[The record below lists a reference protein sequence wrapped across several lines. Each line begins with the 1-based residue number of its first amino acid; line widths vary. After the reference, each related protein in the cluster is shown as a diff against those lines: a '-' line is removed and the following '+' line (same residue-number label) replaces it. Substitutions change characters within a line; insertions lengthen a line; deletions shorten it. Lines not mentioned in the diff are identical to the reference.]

1 MLGRFLS
8 NIGLLLLSFALDYNG
23 GILTAI
29 PTFDGSIH
37 SSQLFLVLIG
47 TALRIHHVDF
57 HEIVKLCCKFILP
70 VCFLILYHRI
80 NERSIDYGTYK
91 YELLVWSIA
100 IIGCLVL
107 TINST
112 SSFRTLILLGII
124 QMSISILFSGLDPS
138 EFRTGVGSPITASRI
153 GGFLILALIFATWI
167 KLGVRLIFGLLGI
180 TVLLISGTRTP
191 LIALALLIGI
201 NFILPILKKRRIR
214 KPSVKSS
221 SRVIF
226 LLCLI
231 GIFIVINP
239 FKINTKSIERTLSAF
254 QSLGDFANSDG
265 STKERILE
273 WNMAIEAWYDHPI
286 IGGGTGQFGF
296 LWFGYDRA
304 MYPHNFLLELLC
316 ENGLIGLLLIVIWII
331 TTIPKRDTWSFPETK
346 FSVFVFVYSFIIGLS
361 SLDFPNQ
368 FMLFLSLA
376 FLLIS
381 SKLYEKNSLHSKE

>member
-1 MLGRFLS
+1 M
-8 NIGLLLLSFALDYNG
+8 
-23 GILTAI
+23 
-29 PTFDGSIH
+29 
-37 SSQLFLVLIG
+37 
-47 TALRIHHVDF
+47 
-57 HEIVKLCCKFILP
+57 
-70 VCFLILYHRI
+70 
-80 NERSIDYGTYK
+80 
-91 YELLVWSIA
+91 
-100 IIGCLVL
+100 
-107 TINST
+107 
-112 SSFRTLILLGII
+112 
-124 QMSISILFSGLDPS
+124 
-138 EFRTGVGSPITASRI
+138 
-153 GGFLILALIFATWI
+153 
-167 KLGVRLIFGLLGI
+167 GI

-381 SKLYEKNSLHSKE
+381 SKLYEKNSLHIKE